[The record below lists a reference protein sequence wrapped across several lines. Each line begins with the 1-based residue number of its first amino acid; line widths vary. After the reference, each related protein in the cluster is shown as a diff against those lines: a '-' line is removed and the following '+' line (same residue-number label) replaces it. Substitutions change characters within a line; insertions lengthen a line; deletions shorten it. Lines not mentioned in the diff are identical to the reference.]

1 MHMGHS
7 YGGDNVRKGTAPEK
21 NRASGRGEEKEES
34 KVTSDK
40 LAE

>member
-7 YGGDNVRKGTAPEK
+7 YGRDNARKGTAPEK
-21 NRASGRGEEKEES
+21 NRASGRREEKEES

>member
-21 NRASGRGEEKEES
+21 TER
-34 KVTSDK
+34 
-40 LAE
+40 LADAKKKKNQK